1 MANAPMPPRE
11 RTNNTNNNN
20 REERT
25 TYYPQQRNNRRSA
38 DVTCYTCGKPGH
50 YARDCH
56 TRNRIPLPYNRSQR
70 QT

>member
-20 REERT
+20 REECT
-25 TYYPQQRNNRRSA
+25 TYYPQQKNNKRPA
-38 DVTCYTCGKPGH
+38 DVTCYACEKPGY
-50 YARDCH
+50 YARDYC
-56 TRNRIPLPYNRSQR
+56 TQNRTSSPYNRSQR